1 MSVELIIGII
11 LLLALVVAALIYMYR
26 IVPPSQAHYVTS
38 ASKTFVASP
47 DEKIRGDKGSRWY
60 FLIPILRTIRVMD
73 LRIKELVFVQ
83 ETYEKNQARYN
94 VKVSTKYRIVDV
106 QKAAETFTSEPE
118 LEKQLEEVIR
128 ASVRAVTVRFDVV
141 EARANKQKMAEEV
154 EKEMVDDLGQWGLK
168 LISFQLVD
176 FQDTATSNIISDIS
190 KRREVEIESTT
201 RERNAEKIKQAR
213 IKEAEAE
220 EKARQ
225 REIEKDEVIAK
236 REQEK
241 EQMVFEKQKLAQEEH
256 FKVVQVQ
263 VIKQAEI
270 DKEKAIVEANQKKE
284 TEEIIKEQKHLEGQG
299 DRLRAEEA
307 AKGEAAPIREK
318 GYAEADAKEKLQAAL
333 NKFED
338 KAIRALVAEQIVEKD
353 RQVGIEAA
361 KALEKA
367 DLKVF
372 AGDGSKDAI
381 DLGKIITAIGVANP
395 GAMDAIINKIGR
407 PNELVNFGEDK
418 TAGVSKART
427 KLKKV

>member
-1 MSVELIIGII
+1 MIIEWGIVIGLIVFLIG
-11 LLLALVVAALIYMYR
+11 AALLYMYR

-38 ASKTFVASP
+38 TSKTFVASP
-47 DEKIRGDKGSRWY
+47 DENIRGAKGSRWY

-73 LRIKELVFVQ
+73 LRIKELVFIQ

-118 LEKQLEEVIR
+118 LEKQLEEVVR

-154 EKEMVDDLGQWGLK
+154 EKEMIDDLSQWGLK

-176 FQDTATSNIISDIS
+176 FQDTETSNIISDIS

-213 IKEAEAE
+213 VKEAEAE

-225 REIEKDEVIAK
+225 REIEKDEVVAK

-241 EQMVFEKQKLAQEEH
+241 EQKVFEKEKLAQEEH

-263 VIKQAEI
+263 TIKQAEI

-333 NKFED
+333 NKFQEA
-338 KAIRALVAEQIVEKD
+338 AIRALVAEQIVEKD
-353 RQVGIEAA
+353 RQVGIESA

-372 AGDGSKDAI
+372 AGDGSKEAF
-381 DLGKIITAIGVANP
+381 DLGKMLSAVGVSNV
-395 GAMDAIINKIGR
+395 GAMDSLLNRMAR
-407 PNELVNFGEDK
+407 PNELVNFDDK
-418 TAGVSKART
+418 KT
-427 KLKKV
+427 KLKKG